1 MIVLVRI
8 LTIKKLMKT
17 KKEQPELNNENGAL
31 IQSCVITSFND
42 ILGLSEPYSLD
53 SVLEKLIEAS
63 EILLHQKNYDGHG
76 WEIIS
81 EAVTQA
87 RNYKNKINSYLR
99 QINE

>member
-8 LTIKKLMKT
+8 LTINKLMET
-17 KKEQPELNNENGAL
+17 KKEQLKLNNENGAL

-42 ILGLSEPYSLD
+42 VLGLSEPYSLD

-87 RNYKNKINSYLR
+87 RNYKNKIDSYLR